1 MAETIHPECKPADP
15 WDVVTIGESMIRF
28 SPVGADRLEQSPQFE
43 VHVGGSESNTVV
55 GLARLGLR
63 TCWISRLTENALGRR
78 IASAIAAHGVDTSHL
93 VWTSEDRIGTYFYEP
108 GLAFRSSSVV
118 YDRSGSAFAKFVA
131 DSLPLEP
138 MHHARLFHA
147 TGITLALGEDCR
159 DLLSI
164 AREHASSRGARTSFD
179 LNFRSRL
186 WSMADAKSYSESWV
200 SQSDLVFM
208 AKRDACAWL
217 GCSASDRDEEV
228 LRALSRGR
236 EGRCTV
242 MTLGPRG
249 AIALEKDQLV
259 AAATVEVAGVGRLGG
274 GDSFSAGFIYGWLQG
289 WDLATNLR
297 WGNATAGL
305 KHSIPGD
312 MPLITRS
319 EIERIVAEPIVRGVD
334 R

>member
-1 MAETIHPECKPADP
+1 MST
-15 WDVVTIGESMIRF
+15 
-28 SPVGADRLEQSPQFE
+28 
-43 VHVGGSESNTVV
+43 
-55 GLARLGLR
+55 
-63 TCWISRLTENALGRR
+63 
-78 IASAIAAHGVDTSHL
+78 
-93 VWTSEDRIGTYFYEP
+93 
-108 GLAFRSSSVV
+108 
-118 YDRSGSAFAKFVA
+118 FAKFVA